1 MKSARKLVALT
12 AAGLLAAALAS
23 PSTSA
28 WARNSNGGSNASDL
42 PKLTLSVSDP
52 DPVTGFPTATAAW
65 VGNVKKGE
73 NSVLQVVTGDNPN
86 TNGAYSYFAGM
97 VTNTPVNGEALGTVN
112 NIAFDYKGEMGAGAP
127 RISLALSDGSY
138 VYLSAYY
145 SSAPLDDGWV
155 QFNTD
160 DRAGTQHAVGAGP
173 AVIWDSLGHAYTT
186 DGGGTAWAHM
196 AVDHGVTT
204 TIDGIWVVQDE
215 NHGIVQFDNLRFDTV
230 MFVQGGTKGAYET
243 LPPVA

>member
-1 MKSARKLVALT
+1 MKASRKFVA
-12 AAGLLAAALAS
+12 LAAAGIAAAALVS
-23 PSTSA
+23 PTAGA
-28 WARNSNGGSNASDL
+28 WAGSSNGGFNASQL
-42 PKLTLSVSDP
+42 PKLTLTVSDP
-52 DPVTGFPTATAAW
+52 DSVTGFPTATADW
-65 VGNVKKGE
+65 VGNPKE
-73 NSVLQVVTGDNPN
+73 NPVLEVVTQDNPN

-112 NIAFDYKGEMGAGAP
+112 NISFDYMGQMGAGAP

-145 SSAPLDDGWV
+145 SSAPLTGGWV

-160 DRAGTQHAVGAGP
+160 DRTGTQHSFGGAA

-196 AVDHGVTT
+196 AVDHGVNT

-230 MFVQGGTKGAYET
+230 KFVQGGTKAGYVT
-243 LPPVA
+243 VPPVV